1 MFNLEAEPLTFE
13 IGSKGGELTQGTTII
28 SEYNAT
34 WNATCLRS
42 RRRATILVPST
53 LTFQQ
58 ESSVVNGRSTK
69 RGVGSRN
76 V

>member
-1 MFNLEAEPLTFE
+1 MFNLEAEPLSFE
-13 IGSKGGELTQGTTII
+13 IGSKCGEMTQGTTII
-28 SEYNAT
+28 SE

-58 ESSVVNGRSTK
+58 DASVVNGRSTK
-69 RGVGSRN
+69 RGVGGRN
-76 V
+76 A